1 MFDKKYIS
9 GKTAYNLEYS
19 IKVIF
24 GAQDGILKFEA
35 SSQGKVIGYTS
46 IKFATA
52 KYY

>member
-9 GKTAYNLEYS
+9 GGLAFILEYS
-19 IKVIF
+19 INVTF
-24 GAQDGILKFEA
+24 GAQDGMLKFEA
-35 SSQGKVIGYTS
+35 SSQGQVIGYTS